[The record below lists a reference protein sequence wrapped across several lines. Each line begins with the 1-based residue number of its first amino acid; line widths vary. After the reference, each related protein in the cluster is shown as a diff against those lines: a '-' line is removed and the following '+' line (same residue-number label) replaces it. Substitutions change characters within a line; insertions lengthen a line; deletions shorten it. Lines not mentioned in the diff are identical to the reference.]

1 MTIKAFTSG
10 SGSWTVPSGVKAVK
24 VTMIGAGGGGGGSA
38 KGSDQWYEGGGGGGG
53 ACTQF
58 TMEVSS
64 GSSYS
69 YTIGTGGSGGNGKT
83 VPVQGGGIVGDSG
96 GNGGATTFG
105 SYYVNGGKP
114 GTGAIVYGSTKSN
127 GKGGDGGSGGKSA
140 GTIYSGGAGG
150 AGGKDGSGYGHGDSI
165 LNAGGGGGGIGDS
178 AIYNYATNAGY
189 SPHTDSSANASAQE
203 GGKPGHYG
211 TGGGGDSGADSSGNY
226 GIGGKGG
233 DGLIILEYY
242 VIEEYTVTIN
252 ATNGTIS
259 TSENGTYTQSLSLK
273 VPKTGVSYGVSS
285 NNQMYFMY
293 KNTPLYIIYA
303 KPNKGYDVPSW
314 SPSSGDVTSSMSMSV
329 SFSKKLFFCMIYPGQ
344 NYKSYRIIQPSR
356 YNDGINYNYN
366 QAIDHY
372 GGETID
378 VDWEGATVET
388 EVNNYHKKKTVYA
401 GTNIEKLVYGSTVIT
416 SGDGKTL
423 PSDTSEVYPYP
434 ESARVSSETNYYRC
448 QVSFSANG
456 GSGVPSPKVSEW
468 TTSETSIY
476 VSWDDVKPIR
486 NGWAFLGWAK
496 SSSATSAEF
505 TGTSAYLPKGA
516 TTLYAVWSQTPQ
528 RWVSTLKYNANGGS
542 NAPSNNT
549 DEKQSLTQPSPRTVA
564 VSSVI
569 PIREGHTF
577 LGWSLSSGAST
588 VQYQAG
594 SSISVQYSLN
604 GTSSTTLYAVWQKNN
619 YTITVLA
626 SSQDGEEDVGGSV
639 AGGGTFAYG
648 TSITISATPDNDHEF
663 IKWSDGSTSSSRTI
677 TVKSNATFTAVFARQ
692 KYKVIFHANNGTS
705 ETKEQTL
712 RRGISERLM
721 FNTFSKVSYSFLGW
735 AESEGSTTVKYVDGE
750 MVLNLTN
757 TSIHLYA
764 VWEQVVPQN
773 PGVIQFKRWDG
784 SSAEVFSYSDM
795 ARIQTACETL
805 MGCVSMT
812 YEEFVKPS
820 AGDPLDYREMNKIET
835 CASRLSALRGLSL
848 DTFVGWYAG
857 YSMSYIDI
865 ERVESNLY
873 AIYADFGG
881 TTPRMDA

>member
-10 SGSWTVPSGVKAVK
+10 SGSWTVPSGVKTVK

-38 KGSDQWYEGGGGGGG
+38 KGSDQCYEGGGGGGG

-69 YTIGTGGSGGNGKT
+69 YTIGTGGNGGKGKT
-83 VPVQGGGIVGDSG
+83 TAVQGGGIVGEAG
-96 GNGGATTFG
+96 GDGGATTFG

-114 GTGAIVYGSTKSN
+114 GTGGLVYGSTKNN
-127 GKGGDGGSGGKSA
+127 GKGGAGGSGGSSPS
-140 GTIYSGGAGG
+140 TIYNGGAGG
-150 AGGKDGSGYGHGDSI
+150 AGGKDGNGYGHGGSV

-178 AIYNYATNAGY
+178 TIYNYATNAGY

-203 GGKPGHYG
+203 GGKLGHYG
-211 TGGGGDSGADSSGNY
+211 TGGGGDSGFDGSDY
-226 GIGGKGG
+226 GVGGKGG

-242 VIEEYTVTIN
+242 VIEEYTITIN

-259 TSENGTYTQSLSLK
+259 TSENGTYTQSLSLN

-285 NNQMYFMY
+285 NNQMYFIY
-293 KNTPLYIIYA
+293 NNSTLYTIYA

-314 SPSSGDVTSSMSMSV
+314 SPSSGDVTSSMTMTV
-329 SFSKKLFFCMIYPGQ
+329 TFSKKSYSCYIRLGT
-344 NYKSYRIIQPSR
+344 NYKSFRILKPSQ
-356 YNDGINYNYN
+356 YYGTYTSNKVIE
-366 QAIDHY
+366 HL
-372 GGETID
+372 GGEELD

-388 EVNNYHKKKTVYA
+388 EVDNYHKKETVYA
-401 GTNIEKLVYGSTVIT
+401 GTNIEKLVYGSTVVT

-434 ESARVSSETNYYRC
+434 ESAKVSSETNYYRC

-456 GSGVPSPKVSEW
+456 GSGVPSPKVSDW

-564 VSSVI
+564 VSSII
-569 PIREGHTF
+569 PTKEGHTF

-588 VQYQAG
+588 AQYQAG

-639 AGGGTFAYG
+639 AGGGTYAYG
-648 TSITISATPDNDHEF
+648 TSITISATPDEDHNF

-677 TVKSNATFTAVFARQ
+677 TVKSNATYTAEFSRK
-692 KYKVIFHANNGTS
+692 KYKVIFHANNGTND
-705 ETKEQTL
+705 TKEQTL

-735 AESEGSTTVKYVDGE
+735 AESEGSTTVKYNDGE
-750 MVLNLTN
+750 IVLNLTN
-757 TSIHLYA
+757 TTIHLYA

-795 ARIQTACETL
+795 TRIQTACETL

-812 YEEFVKPS
+812 YEPFVKPS

-857 YSMSYIDI
+857 YSMSYMDI

-873 AIYADFGG
+873 AIYVDFGG
-881 TTPRMDA
+881 TTPRIDA

>member
-10 SGSWTVPSGVKAVK
+10 SGSWTVPSGVKVLK
-24 VTMIGAGGGGGGSA
+24 VTMVGAGGGAGGA
-38 KGSDQWYEGGGGGGG
+38 VNKKGTNEVYNGGGGGGG

-58 TMEVSS
+58 TINVTPGQSL
-64 GSSYS
+64 GYS
-69 YTIGTGGSGGNGKT
+69 VGTGGTGNQSVT
-83 VPVQGGGIVGDSG
+83 AATH
-96 GNGGATTFG
+96 NGGKAGDGGQTTFG
-105 SYYVNGGKP
+105 SYYVNGGQGGSDGVIYY
-114 GTGAIVYGSTKSN
+114 GTAH
-127 GKGGDGGSGGKSA
+127 GGGGNGGSGGSSPS
-140 GTIYSGGAGG
+140 TIHSGGKGG
-150 AGGKDGSGYGHGDSI
+150 SGNGGSGSGLGAAYNDGSY
-165 LNAGGGGGGIGDS
+165 GGGGGGLGTGAS
-178 AIYNYATNAGY
+178 AIYDYLTSAGY
-189 SPHTDSSANASAQE
+189 KPKSNDLDSDQVIILGAVDGYN
-203 GGKPGHYG
+203 G
-211 TGGGGDSGADSSGNY
+211 TGGSGGCDSPPN
-226 GIGGKGG
+226 KGG
-233 DGLIILEYY
+233 NGGNGVILVEYTI
-242 VIEEYTVTIN
+242 IEEYTVTIN

-285 NNQMYFMY
+285 NNQMYFIY
-293 KNTPLYIIYA
+293 NNSTLYTIYA

-329 SFSKKLFFCMIYPGQ
+329 SFSKKLFFCMIFPGQ
-344 NYKSYRIIQPSR
+344 NYKSYRIRQPSR
-356 YNDGINYNYN
+356 YNDGVDYNYN

-378 VDWEGATVET
+378 VDWEGATVEK

-401 GTNIEKLVYGSTVIT
+401 GTNIEKLVYGSTVVT

-434 ESARVSSETNYYRC
+434 ESAKVSSETNYYRC

-456 GSGVPSPKVSEW
+456 GSGVPSPKVSDW

-564 VSSVI
+564 VSSII

-588 VQYQAG
+588 AQYQAG

-639 AGGGTFAYG
+639 TGGGTYAYG
-648 TSITISATPDNDHEF
+648 MSVTISATPDADHDF

-692 KYKVIFHANNGTS
+692 KYKVMFHANNGTN

-712 RRGISERLM
+712 RRGVSERLM

-750 MVLNLTN
+750 MILNLTK
-757 TSIHLYA
+757 TTVHLYA

-812 YEEFVKPS
+812 YDAFVKPS

-857 YSMSYIDI
+857 YSMSYMDI

-881 TTPRMDA
+881 TTPRTDA

>member
-10 SGSWTVPSGVKAVK
+10 SGSWTVPSGVKSVK

-38 KGSDQWYEGGGGGGG
+38 KGSDQCYEGGGGGGG

-69 YTIGTGGSGGNGKT
+69 YTIGTGGNGGKGKT
-83 VPVQGGGIVGDSG
+83 TAVQGGGIVGEAG
-96 GNGGATTFG
+96 GDGGATTFG

-114 GTGAIVYGSTKSN
+114 GTGGLVYGSTKNN
-127 GKGGDGGSGGKSA
+127 GKGGAGGSGGSSPS
-140 GTIYSGGAGG
+140 TIYNGGAGG
-150 AGGKDGSGYGHGDSI
+150 AGGKDGNGYGHGGSV

-178 AIYNYATNAGY
+178 TIYNYATNAGY

-203 GGKPGHYG
+203 GGKLGHYG
-211 TGGGGDSGADSSGNY
+211 TGGGGDSGFDGSDY
-226 GIGGKGG
+226 GVGGKGG

-242 VIEEYTVTIN
+242 VIEEYTITIN

-259 TSENGTYTQSLSLK
+259 TSENGTYTQSLSLN

-285 NNQMYFMY
+285 NNQMYFIY
-293 KNTPLYIIYA
+293 NNSTLYTIYA

-314 SPSSGDVTSSMSMSV
+314 SPSSGDVTSSMTMTV
-329 SFSKKLFFCMIYPGQ
+329 TFSKKSYSCYIRLGT
-344 NYKSYRIIQPSR
+344 NYKSFRILKPSQ
-356 YNDGINYNYN
+356 YYGTYTSNKVIE
-366 QAIDHY
+366 HL
-372 GGETID
+372 GGEELD

-388 EVNNYHKKKTVYA
+388 EVDNYHKKETVYA
-401 GTNIEKLVYGSTVIT
+401 GTNIEKLVYGSTVVT

-434 ESARVSSETNYYRC
+434 ESAKVSSETNYYRC

-456 GSGVPSPKVSEW
+456 GSGVPSPKVSDW

-564 VSSVI
+564 VSSII
-569 PIREGHTF
+569 PTKEGHTF

-588 VQYQAG
+588 AQYQAG

-639 AGGGTFAYG
+639 AGGGTYAYG
-648 TSITISATPDNDHEF
+648 TSITISATPDEDHNF

-677 TVKSNATFTAVFARQ
+677 TVKSNATYTAEFSRK
-692 KYKVIFHANNGTS
+692 KYKVIFHANNGTND
-705 ETKEQTL
+705 TKEQTL

-735 AESEGSTTVKYVDGE
+735 AESEGSTTVKYNDGE
-750 MVLNLTN
+750 IVLNLTN
-757 TSIHLYA
+757 TTIHLYA

-795 ARIQTACETL
+795 TRIQTACETL

-812 YEEFVKPS
+812 YEPFVKPS

-857 YSMSYIDI
+857 YSMSYMDI

-873 AIYADFGG
+873 AIYVDFGG
-881 TTPRMDA
+881 TTPRTDA